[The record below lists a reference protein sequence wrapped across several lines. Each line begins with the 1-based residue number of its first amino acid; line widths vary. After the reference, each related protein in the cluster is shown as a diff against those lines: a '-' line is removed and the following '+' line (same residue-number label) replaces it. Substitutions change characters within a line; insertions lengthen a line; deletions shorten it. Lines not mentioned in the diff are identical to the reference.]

1 MRSFSPAPCRPPG
14 TQPLLQLTWHSRT
27 GRVAKQ
33 LRESDPHSAKS
44 ETLFIQSYAPTL
56 GTMTEEIPSSNT
68 PAAGQAG
75 GAPAASAGN
84 KKADANAAANQQPK
98 KKRSPNRLVVEEA
111 INDDNSVVA
120 LNPSRMETLQI
131 FRGDTV
137 LLRGKMRH
145 DTVCVVLADQDLD
158 EGKIRLN
165 KVVRKNLRV
174 RLGGGAMY
182 TADVCERFSLFF
194 PQQRSCVCMRMVF

>member
-1 MRSFSPAPCRPPG
+1 MAGDAASSGAPPG
-14 TQPLLQLTWHSRT
+14 
-27 GRVAKQ
+27 
-33 LRESDPHSAKS
+33 SAG
-44 ETLFIQSYAPTL
+44 A
-56 GTMTEEIPSSNT
+56 
-68 PAAGQAG
+68 
-75 GAPAASAGN
+75 APANNRNS
-84 KKADANAAANQQPK
+84 DANATANQHQK

-120 LNPSRMETLQI
+120 LNPARMEELQI

-174 RLGGGAMY
+174 RLGG
-182 TADVCERFSLFF
+182 
-194 PQQRSCVCMRMVF
+194 RSRALHCW

>member
-1 MRSFSPAPCRPPG
+1 
-14 TQPLLQLTWHSRT
+14 
-27 GRVAKQ
+27 
-33 LRESDPHSAKS
+33 
-44 ETLFIQSYAPTL
+44 
-56 GTMTEEIPSSNT
+56 MTEETPSSGG
-68 PAAGQAG
+68 PAAGSAG
-75 GAPAASAGN
+75 GAPAAAASN
-84 KKADANAAANQQPK
+84 KKADANAGANQPPK

-174 RLGGGAMY
+174 RLGGAVYLGLTPHYCFLLFGLRPWCRGVTPLPHGHACCLVCSSWLLCVVMQILSMSAHARIVRMGSGY
-182 TADVCERFSLFF
+182 TSCHLTI
-194 PQQRSCVCMRMVF
+194 RSRA

>member
-1 MRSFSPAPCRPPG
+1 MAG
-14 TQPLLQLTWHSRT
+14 
-27 GRVAKQ
+27 
-33 LRESDPHSAKS
+33 E
-44 ETLFIQSYAPTL
+44 
-56 GTMTEEIPSSNT
+56 
-68 PAAGQAG
+68 AAGN
-75 GAPAASAGN
+75 GAPAGNAGAAPASN
-84 KKADANAAANQQPK
+84 KKPDLQAAAAHQK

-120 LNPSRMETLQI
+120 LNPARMEELQI

-145 DTVCVVLADQDLD
+145 DTVCVVLADQDLE

-174 RLGGGAMY
+174 RLGGK
-182 TADVCERFSLFF
+182 CRRPFSGVMDL
-194 PQQRSCVCMRMVF
+194 VYVF

>member
-1 MRSFSPAPCRPPG
+1 MAGDAASSGAP
-14 TQPLLQLTWHSRT
+14 
-27 GRVAKQ
+27 
-33 LRESDPHSAKS
+33 
-44 ETLFIQSYAPTL
+44 
-56 GTMTEEIPSSNT
+56 
-68 PAAGQAG
+68 AG
-75 GAPAASAGN
+75 GAGAAPVRN
-84 KKADANAAANQQPK
+84 READSNAAASQQQK

-120 LNPSRMETLQI
+120 LNPARMEELQI

-174 RLGGGAMY
+174 RLGGQSALGVGY
-182 TADVCERFSLFF
+182 LR
-194 PQQRSCVCMRMVF
+194 R

>member
-1 MRSFSPAPCRPPG
+1 M
-14 TQPLLQLTWHSRT
+14 
-27 GRVAKQ
+27 
-33 LRESDPHSAKS
+33 
-44 ETLFIQSYAPTL
+44 
-56 GTMTEEIPSSNT
+56 
-68 PAAGQAG
+68 
-75 GAPAASAGN
+75 
-84 KKADANAAANQQPK
+84 
-98 KKRSPNRLVVEEA
+98 VEEA

-120 LNPSRMETLQI
+120 LNPARMEELQI

-174 RLGGGAMY
+174 RLGGRDY
-182 TADVCERFSLFF
+182 
-194 PQQRSCVCMRMVF
+194 